1 MASVPP
7 PLPGEAMRRA
17 MLAARDAA
25 RAERQR
31 PPGTPPPLPTR
42 VVPTLRES
50 AEAAT
55 AKLAE
60 ARAAKLL
67 DEAELERFRNLLV
80 FAKTAVE
87 GRYQGRHKSPD
98 LGGGGEFSEYLAY
111 EPGRPV
117 QDIDWHVYAR
127 SKRLVIRRY
136 RQETDMD
143 VHLLVDASGSMAYQ
157 GGKRETKGL
166 RAARI
171 AASLAYLMLK
181 QGDKASITLFSEKII
196 GHVPPG
202 GTRRQLTAML
212 RALVRPAYAST
223 GRTDLPASI
232 TECARLIR
240 RRGRLVI
247 LSDFL
252 GPDPTAVFDAL
263 APFVHRRFEI
273 LLMQLNDPDEMTL
286 PDAPL
291 ARFVDM
297 ETGESIEVEPSEI
310 RADYEKR
317 IRALIAQYAD
327 SSALHRVEFS
337 SLDTAS
343 PHREAIEAYLGFRG
357 KKP

>member
-1 MASVPP
+1 MASDPP
-7 PLPGEAMRRA
+7 PLPGAAMSRA
-17 MLAARDAA
+17 MAEAREAAK
-25 RAERQR
+25 AEYTR

-42 VVPTLRES
+42 VAPTLRET
-50 AEAAT
+50 AEQAAL
-55 AKLAE
+55 KLSD
-60 ARAAKLL
+60 ARAANLL
-67 DEAELERFRNLLV
+67 DESELERFRNLLV

-98 LGGGGEFSEYLAY
+98 LGGGGEFTEYLAY

-127 SKRLVIRRY
+127 CKRLVIRRY

-143 VHLLVDASGSMAYQ
+143 VHLLVDSSGSMAYH
-157 GGKRETKGL
+157 GGKREKKGL

-202 GTRRQLTAML
+202 GTRRQLMAML
-212 RALVRPAYAST
+212 RALVRPGYASS
-223 GRTDLPASI
+223 GGTDLPASI

-252 GPDPTAVFDAL
+252 GPQPSAVFDAL

-273 LLMQLNDPDEMTL
+273 LLMQLTDPDELTL

-297 ETGESIEVEPSEI
+297 ETDESIEVEPSEI

-317 IRALIAQYAD
+317 IRSLIADYAD
-327 SSALHRVEFS
+327 NSSRHRIEFA
-337 SLDTAS
+337 SLTTDS

-357 KKP
+357 KNR

>member
-7 PLPGEAMRRA
+7 PLPGDAMRRA
-17 MLAARDAA
+17 LLAARDAA
-25 RAERQR
+25 RIERQR

-50 AEAAT
+50 AEQAAE
-55 AKLAE
+55 KLAE
-60 ARAAKLL
+60 ARATKLL

-143 VHLLVDASGSMAYQ
+143 VHLLVDTSGSMAYH

-181 QGDKASITLFSEKII
+181 QGDKASITLFSERII
-196 GHVPPG
+196 DHVPAG
-202 GTRRQLTAML
+202 GTRRQLMAML
-212 RALVRPAYAST
+212 QALVRPAYAST
-223 GRTDLPASI
+223 GGTDLPACI

-252 GPDPTAVFDAL
+252 GPIPPPSSMRSHPLSTA
-263 APFVHRRFEI
+263 
-273 LLMQLNDPDEMTL
+273 
-286 PDAPL
+286 
-291 ARFVDM
+291 
-297 ETGESIEVEPSEI
+297 
-310 RADYEKR
+310 
-317 IRALIAQYAD
+317 
-327 SSALHRVEFS
+327 
-337 SLDTAS
+337 AS
-343 PHREAIEAYLGFRG
+343 RSC
-357 KKP
+357 

>member
-1 MASVPP
+1 
-7 PLPGEAMRRA
+7 MRRA
-17 MLAARDAA
+17 MIAAREAA
-25 RAERQR
+25 QAERNR
-31 PPGTPPPLPTR
+31 APGTPPPLPTKI
-42 VVPTLRES
+42 VPTLRES
-50 AEAAT
+50 AEAAAT
-55 AKLAE
+55 KLIERRAKN
-60 ARAAKLL
+60 LL
-67 DEAELERFRNLLV
+67 DESELERFRNLLV

-87 GRYQGRHKSPD
+87 GRFQGRHKSPD
-98 LGGGGEFSEYLAY
+98 LGGGGEFTEYVAY

-143 VHLLVDASGSMAYQ
+143 VHLLIDTSGSMAYQ
-157 GGKRETKGL
+157 GGNRETKGL

-196 GHVPPG
+196 DHVPPG
-202 GTRRQLTAML
+202 GTRRQLMAML
-212 RALVRPAYAST
+212 RALVRPAHSSE
-223 GRTDLPASI
+223 GGTDLPASI

-252 GPDPTAVFDAL
+252 GPEPAAVFDAL

-273 LLMQLNDPDEMTL
+273 LLLQLNDPDELTL

-297 ETGESIEVEPSEI
+297 ETKETIEVEPSEI

-317 IRALIAQYAD
+317 VRSLIAKYAQD
-327 SSALHRVEFS
+327 SALHRVEFA

-343 PHREAIEAYLGFRG
+343 PYREAIEAYLGFSG

>member
-1 MASVPP
+1 MAAVPP
-7 PLPGEAMRRA
+7 KLSGDAMRRA
-17 MLAARDAA
+17 MAEA
-25 RAERQR
+25 RAATSEPSR
-31 PPGTPPPLPTR
+31 PAGTPPPLPTR

-50 AEAAT
+50 AEQAN
-55 AKLAE
+55 AKLNE
-60 ARAAKLL
+60 ARAARLL

-87 GRYQGRHKSPD
+87 GRFQGRHKSPD

-111 EPGRPV
+111 EPGHPV
-117 QDIDWHVYAR
+117 QNIDWQVYAR
-127 SKRLVIRRY
+127 AKRLVIRRF

-143 VHLLVDASGSMAYQ
+143 VHLLVDSSGSMAYG

-181 QGDKASITLFSEKII
+181 QGDKTSITLFSDKII
-196 GHVPPG
+196 DHVPPG
-202 GTRRQLTAML
+202 GTRRQLMAML
-212 RALVRPAYAST
+212 RTLVRPAHSSQ
-223 GRTDLPASI
+223 GHTDLPACI
-232 TECARLIR
+232 RECDRLIR

-252 GPDPTAVFDAL
+252 GPEPEAVFDAL

-273 LLMQLNDPDEMTL
+273 LLMRLNDPDEVTL

-297 ETGESIEVEPSEI
+297 ETGETVEVEPSEI

-317 IRALIAQYAD
+317 MRSLVKAYSD
-327 SSALHRVEFS
+327 SSALHCIEFA
-337 SLDTAS
+337 SLDTSS
-343 PHREAIEAYLGFRG
+343 PHHEAIEAYLGFRG
-357 KKP
+357 SKR

>member
-7 PLPGEAMRRA
+7 KLPGDAMRRA
-17 MLAARDAA
+17 MAEAREAARL
-25 RAERQR
+25 QPR

-50 AEAAT
+50 AEQAS

-60 ARAAKLL
+60 ARASQLL

-98 LGGGGEFSEYLAY
+98 LGGGGEFSEYLSY
-111 EPGRPV
+111 EPGHPV

-127 SKRLVIRRY
+127 NKRLVIRRY

-143 VHLLVDASGSMAYQ
+143 VHLLVDSSGSMAYH

-196 GHVPPG
+196 DHIPPG
-202 GTRRQLTAML
+202 STRRQLMAML
-212 RALVRPAYAST
+212 RTLVRPAHASQ
-223 GRTDLPASI
+223 GVTDLPASI

-252 GPDPTAVFDAL
+252 GPEPEAVFDAL

-273 LLMQLNDPDEMTL
+273 LLMRLNDPDEMTL

-297 ETGESIEVEPSEI
+297 ETGETVEVEPAEI

-317 IRALIAQYAD
+317 IRSLIKTYAD
-327 SSALHRVEFS
+327 SSALHRIEFS
-337 SLDTAS
+337 SLDTSS

-357 KKP
+357 KNH

>member
-1 MASVPP
+1 
-7 PLPGEAMRRA
+7 MRRA
-17 MLAARDAA
+17 MVAAREAA
-25 RAERQR
+25 QDERWR

-42 VVPTLRES
+42 IVPTLRES
-50 AEAAT
+50 AEKAA
-55 AKLAE
+55 AKLTE
-60 ARAAKLL
+60 SRAASLL

-127 SKRLVIRRY
+127 AKRLVIRRY

-143 VHLLVDASGSMAYQ
+143 VHLLVDTSGSMAYQ

-181 QGDKASITLFSEKII
+181 QGDKASITLFSEKILDHI
-196 GHVPPG
+196 PPG
-202 GTRRQLTAML
+202 GTRRQLMAML
-212 RALVRPAYAST
+212 RTLVRPAHEST
-223 GRTDLPASI
+223 GGTDLAASI

-252 GPDPTAVFDAL
+252 GPEPAAVFDAL

-273 LLMQLNDPDEMTL
+273 LLMRLNDPDEMTL

-297 ETGESIEVEPSEI
+297 ETGESVEVEPAEI

-317 IRALIAQYAD
+317 IRSLIATYAAT
-327 SSALHRVEFS
+327 SATHRIEFA

-357 KKP
+357 KKS